1 MSQASN
7 QSITL
12 SVRVSPE
19 LREQLEGLSGAT
31 GRTKS
36 FLTAE
41 ALRNY
46 LEIHAWQ
53 VQAIET
59 AIKEADSGKAKF
71 ADHDQVVNWLKTWGS
86 NKKKSVPK
94 CK

>member
-1 MSQASN
+1 MSQASHHSN
-7 QSITL
+7 TL
-12 SVRVSPE
+12 SVRVSSE
-19 LREQLEGLSGAT
+19 LRDQLENLSVAT

-41 ALRNY
+41 ALRGY

-53 VQAIET
+53 IQSIET
-59 AIKEADSGKAKF
+59 AIEEADSGKAKF
-71 ADHDQVVNWLKTWGS
+71 ADHDEVVAWLKTWGS
-86 NKKKSVPK
+86 DKKKAAPK

>member
-1 MSQASN
+1 MSQTSHHSN
-7 QSITL
+7 TL
-12 SVRVSPE
+12 SVRVPTE
-19 LREQLEGLSGAT
+19 LRDQLEDLSAAT

-41 ALRNY
+41 ALRGY

-59 AIKEADSGKAKF
+59 AIEEADNGKAKF
-71 ADHDQVVNWLKTWGS
+71 AEHDQVVAWLKTWGS
-86 NKKKSVPK
+86 DKKKAAPK
-94 CK
+94 CE